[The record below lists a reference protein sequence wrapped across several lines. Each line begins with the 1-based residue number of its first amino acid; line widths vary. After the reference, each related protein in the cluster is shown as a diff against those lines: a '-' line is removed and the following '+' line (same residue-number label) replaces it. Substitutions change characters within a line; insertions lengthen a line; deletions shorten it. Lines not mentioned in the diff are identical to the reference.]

1 MKIIISKKAK
11 KKNKSKEFEENYWK
25 TIYPDDYVDVLVNEE
40 VLNEIKIASRKKQV
54 SLVGT
59 LKKTQ
64 DNFVYLDISNNILN
78 GLYSMLSD
86 DDAEKPPYD
95 LKSFNNVGAHVS
107 VIGVSEYKDN
117 DLEEIKELGEE
128 FEFKTGKIYS
138 VNPDGW
144 DEMSS
149 VWFMDID
156 SPALEKLRQKYG
168 LPKLMEDHIFHISFA
183 VKRK

>member
-1 MKIIISKKAK
+1 MRIIVSKKAK
-11 KKNKSKEFEENYWK
+11 KKKKDKKFEDYWK
-25 TIYPDDYVDVLVNEE
+25 TIFPDTYVDILSDEE
-40 VLNEIKIASRKKQV
+40 SLNDIKVASRKTQA
-54 SLVGT
+54 SLVGK
-59 LKKTQ
+59 LKKTR

-78 GLYSMLSD
+78 GLYSMLG
-86 DDAEKPPYD
+86 DDAEKPPYNN
-95 LKSFNNVGAHVS
+95 KGFNSVGAHIS
-107 VIGVSEYKDN
+107 VIGSNEYDDN
-117 DLEEIKELGEE
+117 EIEKIEEIGDE

-144 DEMSS
+144 KEMQS

-168 LPKLMEDHIFHISFA
+168 LPKLMSGHNFHISFA